1 MSVIVSDLEWYG
13 SLNMPEADGVDVG
26 GGPDFTIQVS
36 FSDLSVQ
43 DTVDWVSS
51 SAIDT
56 AVKAQISGRDS
67 TGTQQTP
74 AAITLTGQ
82 TPVTGSQTFQRL
94 LFGIITGAVAGTFP
108 LTDPGGTA
116 AVGDVACFKHTA
128 VISAHTAQTGSA
140 NPSGFQPTLFK
151 LQTGDGSSVAIGQ
164 ILRTISGTGGNQIRR
179 IVQVSGFG
187 TDVVAVNRSWGVVP
201 DNTTVYNVNDGILFP
216 ILPNPVTKVTRVFA
230 TAAADVFLGFTR
242 YFFEKIFAVNN
253 NTSDPLSTA
262 TLIFNSE
269 TPTLPSGATIDIG
282 ITFVYDDTGDCNPRQ
297 QASGFIP
304 PNVSS
309 FVVQPALALF
319 QGNVLIGGSAPNTTN
334 SQGVWLRY
342 TLPAGA
348 AAYNGAI
355 QSAIQ
360 GQTT

>member
-1 MSVIVSDLEWYG
+1 MSVILSDLEWYG
-13 SLNMPEADGVDVG
+13 SLNMPEADGVLVG

-36 FSDLSVQ
+36 FADLSVQ

-51 SAIDT
+51 SASDT
-56 AVKAQISGRDS
+56 AVKAQISGRDI

-74 AAITLTGQ
+74 AAVTLTGQ

-94 LFGIITGAVAGTFP
+94 LFGIITGTVAGTFP

-128 VISAHTAQTGSA
+128 LISAHTAQTGSA
-140 NPSGFQPTLFK
+140 NPTGYQPTLFK
-151 LQTGDGSSVAIGQ
+151 LQSGDGASVKIDQ
-164 ILRTISGTGGNQIRR
+164 ILRTTSGTGANQIRR
-179 IVQVSGFG
+179 IIQTSGLG
-187 TDVVAVNRSWGVVP
+187 TDIVAVNRSWGVVP

-230 TAAADVFLGFTR
+230 TAASDTR

-262 TLIFNSE
+262 TVIFNSE
-269 TPTLPSGATIDIG
+269 IPTLPSSAAVDFG

-309 FVVQPALALF
+309 FVVQPALTLF
-319 QGNVLIGGSAPNTTN
+319 QGNVLIGGSAPNTSN

-348 AAYNGAI
+348 PAYNGAI
-355 QSAIQ
+355 QVSIQ